1 MRNALLVL
9 AASFATSFAPSAL
22 AQDQSVQVTGV
33 QQTARLQP
41 QQLAEIAGVYR
52 FDHGGVFRI
61 NQVRNRL
68 MAQLGERPVTE
79 LVAQT
84 ENRFISRDQKMTVD
98 YVPQA
103 FGDLIVVRYPADL
116 ARADAPM
123 LTLTL
128 AAN

>member
-9 AASFATSFAPSAL
+9 AASFATSFATSAL

-33 QQTARLQP
+33 QQTTRLQP

-52 FDHGGVFRI
+52 LDGGGVFRI

-68 MAQLGERPVTE
+68 MAQLGERPATE

-103 FGDLIVVRYPADL
+103 FGDLIIVHYPADL